1 LIEKFAVAAE
11 FPVIVN
17 AGQGLVDPEQ
27 PADPETPVQFTKLY
41 PVFGTAV
48 QGPIVVPVVYEPF
61 AQLVPVSEPLVVVAV
76 QVKLAA
82 AVRGCG

>member
-11 FPVIVN
+11 LLVIVN
-17 AGQGLVDPEQ
+17 AGQGLVEPEH
-27 PADPETPVQFTKLY
+27 AASPETPDQFVKLY

-48 QGPIVVPVVYEPF
+48 QGPIVVPVVYEPL
-61 AQLVPVSEPLVVVAV
+61 AQLVPVREPLVVVAV